1 MLMKAENLFKMSY
14 NPVVD
19 TSQEIDPDAATYY
32 LTIISIF
39 KWMIESGRI
48 DIITKVMLFSS
59 HVATPRDGHL
69 KVAVHVMAH
78 VGQRY
83 NSILLYDLCTQK

>member
-19 TSQEIDPDAATYY
+19 TSPEIDPDAATYY

-39 KWMIESGRI
+39 KWMIESDQG
-48 DIITKVMLFSS
+48 DV
-59 HVATPRDGHL
+59 
-69 KVAVHVMAH
+69 
-78 VGQRY
+78 
-83 NSILLYDLCTQK
+83 ILIPCSNP